1 MAATVKAHIYD
12 IMVDGE
18 AKKFVH
24 AVYDEVVEAA
34 LTEPKSISDV
44 TDLIEVESGESL
56 PSVEELRTLRTTC
69 SKLPTKQDKWVVR
82 AVLRYI
88 GA

>member
-34 LTEPKSISDV
+34 LTEPKSIDDV
-44 TDLIEVESGESL
+44 TSLIEVESGESV

-69 SKLPTKQDKWVVR
+69 SKLPGEEKWVVR

>member
-24 AVYDEVVEAA
+24 AVYDEVVEKA
-34 LTEPKSISDV
+34 LTEPKSIDDV
-44 TDLIEVESGESL
+44 TSLIEVESGESV

-69 SKLPTKQDKWVVR
+69 SKLPGEEKWVVR

>member
-34 LTEPKSISDV
+34 LTEPKSIDDV
-44 TDLIEVESGESL
+44 TSLIEVESGESV

-69 SKLPTKQDKWVVR
+69 SKLPGQEKWVVR

>member
-12 IMVDGE
+12 IMVDGK

-24 AVYDEVVEAA
+24 AVYDEVVEKA
-34 LTEPKSISDV
+34 LTEPKSIDDV
-44 TDLIEVESGESL
+44 TSLIEVESGESV

-69 SKLPTKQDKWVVR
+69 SKLPGEEKWVVR

>member
-18 AKKFVH
+18 EKKLLH
-24 AVYDEVVEAA
+24 AVYDEVVDAA
-34 LTEPKSISDV
+34 LTTPKAISDV
-44 TDLIEVESGESL
+44 TNLIELESGESL

-69 SKLPTKQDKWVVR
+69 SKRNDGKFVVR